1 MHPHTHPTE
10 TPIFPLAE
18 TRQIDEAIDYA
29 ARQQRAIVS
38 EFLAAPASDNSH
50 IDIAIEFFVP
60 PASLDD
66 FTRELDRALVRRTLG
81 YSTARRASQ
90 VLPLRVVVLP
100 AGAFHQWRVAWNIAT
115 SRQHER
121 RWSPQRDLI
130 EALLRQGET
139 GFREFQAMA

>member
-1 MHPHTHPTE
+1 MHPHINTAE

-38 EFLAAPASDNSH
+38 EFLAAPASDNSQ

-60 PASLDD
+60 PACLDD
-66 FTRELDRALVRRTLG
+66 FKRELDRALVRRTLG
-81 YSTARRASQ
+81 YATARRASQ
-90 VLPLRVVVLP
+90 VLPLRVMVLP
-100 AGAFHQWRVAWNIAT
+100 PGAFHQWRVAWNIAP
-115 SRQHER
+115 SRHHER